1 MLLQMKFLAQ
11 EALFSVLALVSLQPV
26 SADCTLGRLFVADAD
41 SAKVHTYEI
50 DGTHTLVLI
59 NTIETVSGLG
69 PQFLIASPTAGT
81 VTVVY
86 RGQEENAYQDGTVS
100 FIRVGV
106 APGSH
111 VVSGFG
117 VEKEDPSLVDDFHI
131 KCARPIHH
139 VAHDQKIAVF
149 CDGAFDDNVN
159 STVWVVDE
167 RALGQGDQALVFTKE
182 LAGSHHGVV
191 VPVDDNHVL
200 VSVPTPERV
209 TKAADSSALPDGFTV
224 HDYDA
229 QVLHGLNEV
238 EDPSRSCSGFHGSG
252 VVGNSFVFACDQDHG
267 GLLVVDY
274 GEAVTYTSRALSYP
288 DKFAAHR
295 TGSLQSS
302 RGSELIVGNFAD
314 RVANDYKLVA
324 FSPRSQQGTIHD
336 DSFLNLD
343 APQCSFQFEQSE
355 GEDLILVW
363 MPTGNLRVYAIH
375 PEWMLIADIQVIADM
390 STCDGTQMT
399 AGQGHAYV
407 MRGESLLD
415 VNLHDLTSAKIS
427 TFELGFTPSS
437 AVVTGV
443 PAGHACDTPHFPDTP
458 ATDSVSGWVSIQQ
471 NLAPVGSTAMANF
484 LVAFRNQIA
493 HNFNV
498 GINRVFV
505 EDIYKESGGN
515 YVVHMLFSDPTQHDT
530 NQEMGEAL
538 LAQLMTSDMNGIG
551 LSIVGVSTSAPLQE
565 NASIDDGDKSWPKGA
580 TVGLVVVGLIAIASV
595 ATAIY
600 QKKRATKAFF
610 DLEKANQGQSA

>member
-1 MLLQMKFLAQ
+1 
-11 EALFSVLALVSLQPV
+11 
-26 SADCTLGRLFVADAD
+26 
-41 SAKVHTYEI
+41 
-50 DGTHTLVLI
+50 
-59 NTIETVSGLG
+59 
-69 PQFLIASPTAGT
+69 
-81 VTVVY
+81 
-86 RGQEENAYQDGTVS
+86 
-100 FIRVGV
+100 
-106 APGSH
+106 
-111 VVSGFG
+111 
-117 VEKEDPSLVDDFHI
+117 
-131 KCARPIHH
+131 
-139 VAHDQKIAVF
+139 
-149 CDGAFDDNVN
+149 
-159 STVWVVDE
+159 VWVVDE

-224 HDYDA
+224 YDYDA

-288 DKFAAHR
+288 DKFKAHR
-295 TGSLQSS
+295 TGTLESS
-302 RGSELIVGNFAD
+302 RGSELVVGNFAD
-314 RVANDYKLVA
+314 RGANDYKLVA
-324 FSPRSQQGTIHD
+324 FSPRDQQGTID
-336 DSFLNLD
+336 DDQFLNLD

-363 MPTGNLRVYAIH
+363 LPTGNLQVYAIH
-375 PEWMLIADIQVIADM
+375 PEWMLIADIQVFADM
-390 STCDGTQMT
+390 SSCDGTQMT

-407 MRGESLLD
+407 MRGESLHD
-415 VNLHDLTSAKIS
+415 VIFHDLTSVEIN

-443 PAGHACDTPHFPDTP
+443 SAGHACDAPHIPDTP

-484 LVAFRNQIA
+484 LLAFRNQIA
-493 HNFNV
+493 HNLNV
-498 GINRVFV
+498 GLNRVFV

-515 YVVHMLFSDPTQHDT
+515 YVVHMLFSDPIQHDT
-530 NQEMGEAL
+530 NQEMGKAL
-538 LAQLMTSDMNGIG
+538 LDQLMTSDMNAIG

-565 NASIDDGDKSWPKGA
+565 NASTNNNDDGDKSWPKGA
-580 TVGLVVVGLIAIASV
+580 TVVLVVVGLIAIASM
-595 ATAIY
+595 AAAIY
-600 QKKRATKAFF
+600 FKKRAKTAVF
-610 DLEKANQGQSA
+610 DLEKASQAQTA